1 VSVSARLSQA
11 LVVAGIALAGS
22 VVLTAGASATTSAAP
37 YVDPDAVGSIGLCN
51 QAGQQITSG
60 SVTAQPFAWR
70 AVSTQP
76 APAPY
81 NNTGRTATLVAYQP
95 QQGLPA
101 GDWSGTQL
109 TSSSRYSNPANPMAA
124 ATAADQTLQ
133 DIIAE
138 YPPRWDGFLQLRIY
152 LGTANEQAYDQRY
165 PSLNIQ
171 VTGDTWQAVGGSTVN
186 CASGTA
192 ESLESVLLPSTTT
205 TAPPTTAPSSAPPS
219 TSVSTEGKG
228 TPSVT
233 KPDGSD
239 RSGSKSSSGGTA
251 LAAGTHAEDT
261 NQSTNVPLMGG
272 VGIAVL
278 AVLAAATLLVVRRR
292 RLASPAAATDLSSTT
307 SSTKSS
313 STKGDAP

>member
-1 VSVSARLSQA
+1 VSVSSRLSQG
-11 LVVAGIALAGS
+11 LVIGGFALASCVGF
-22 VVLTAGASATTSAAP
+22 TGAAGAATSAAP
-37 YVDPDAVGSIGLCN
+37 YTDPDAVGSIGLCN

-76 APAPY
+76 APSPY

-95 QQGLPA
+95 QQSLPA

-109 TSSSRYSNPANPMAA
+109 TTSARYSNPANPMAA

-133 DIIAE
+133 DIIEE
-138 YPPRWDGFLQLRIY
+138 YPPKWDGFLQLRIY
-152 LGTANEQAYDQRY
+152 LGTANEQPYDQRY

-205 TAPPTTAPSSAPPS
+205 TAPPTTTPPS
-219 TSVSTEGKG
+219 VATPAAASAGTKG
-228 TPSVT
+228 TSSNP
-233 KPDGSD
+233 KPNGSG
-239 RSGSKSSSGGTA
+239 RSESKTSSGGTA
-251 LAAGTHAEDT
+251 LAAGAPTEDST
-261 NQSTNVPLMGG
+261 QSTNVPLIVGL
-272 VGIAVL
+272 GIAVL
-278 AVLAAATLLVVRRR
+278 VVLAAATLLIVRRR
-292 RLASPAAATDLSSTT
+292 RLSSQVDPVLSSAT